1 MILQRY
7 LHALI
12 IVIFMLHACNSNH
25 PDAVRQAELIRSV
38 IKEHTPGSL
47 ATSESGYYM
56 KARIDGKQWLA
67 SHMMPDES
75 ANSSYVLIQ
84 GENGEADMHFQLWKR
99 GLATGKIIA
108 FSDDRAASLSIR
120 KDDNFL
126 GGTTGQVE
134 ITKMDNQWLE
144 GSFRFTATSG
154 SSGSRAEVTQGIFR
168 VPYSEA
174 ATE

>member
-1 MILQRY
+1 MNHKRY
-7 LHALI
+7 VHALVFAI
-12 IVIFMLHACNSNH
+12 LILLACNSSN
-25 PDAVRQAELIRSV
+25 PDAVRQAKLIQSA

-75 ANSSYVLIQ
+75 ASSSYLLIQ

-99 GLATGKIIA
+99 GLAPGKVIP
-108 FSDDRAASLSIR
+108 FSEDRAASLSIR
-120 KDDNFL
+120 KDNNFL
-126 GGTTGQVE
+126 GGTTGQIE

-174 ATE
+174 SE